1 MKKILFAVLAVF
13 VFGVAAVKADNDKVI
28 NKNQLPAQA
37 QSFLNQNFSG
47 VNISYAK
54 EERDFLSRSYEV
66 MLVNGSKI
74 EFGSNGNW
82 EEVDCRYDEVPAAVV
97 PQPIKDYIAK
107 NWADAKVIKI
117 ERHRSN
123 YELKL
128 SNRLELVFDEDF
140 NIIDIDD

>member
-66 MLVNGSKI
+66 MLVDGSKI

-82 EEVDCRYDEVPAAVV
+82 EEVDCRYGEVPAAVV